1 MQHQRISELVQALRS
16 ILPPQATRGFSI
28 CGRDCFELLVEE
40 PFEQFARSVLESVN
54 YKLTDQVE
62 AMDFRTAGGA
72 KVREEDH
79 QKKCASGALK
89 RWMRC
94 SEGCRHPN
102 AQQWYKDCIAEARSK
117 YQLSTVNPDNH
128 Q

>member
-1 MQHQRISELVQALRS
+1 M
-16 ILPPQATRGFSI
+16 PPQAARGFSI
-28 CGRDCFELLVEE
+28 FGRDCFELLVKE
-40 PFEQFARSVLESVN
+40 PFEQLARSVLESVN
-54 YKLTDQVE
+54 YKLIDQVE
-62 AMDFRTAGGA
+62 AMEFRTAAEA

-102 AQQWYKDCIAEARSK
+102 AQQWYKDCIAQER
-117 YQLSTVNPDNH
+117 
-128 Q
+128 